1 MIWILAL
8 LAVTVGSFLPFQAGV
23 NASLKFALNSAAL
36 AAVGNFTVGGSLVVA
51 YLLVSRPALPTVS
64 QLAHIPA
71 WCWLGGAMGASLVF
85 AGILLSHR
93 LGAATFT
100 ACIILGQLTA
110 SVVVDH
116 FGWVGYT
123 QHAVSGP
130 RIVGLLMLLGG
141 AFLVRQY

>member
-8 LAVTVGSFLPFQAGV
+8 LAVIVGSLLPFQAGI
-23 NASLKFALNSAAL
+23 NASLRFALNSPVL
-36 AAVGNFTVGGSLVVA
+36 AAITNFTVGGSLVVA
-51 YLLVSRPALPTVS
+51 YALASRTPLPSVS
-64 QLAHIPA
+64 QLARVPA
-71 WCWLGGAMGASLVF
+71 WCWLGGVMGACLVF
-85 AGILLSHR
+85 AGVLLSHR

-116 FGWVGYT
+116 FGWVGYA

-141 AFLVRQY
+141 AFLIRQY